1 MNSNINVTIKKSNN
15 EDLLTFQCAEGIN
28 LLEAMNA
35 QGINYPA
42 DCGGR
47 GTCGKCKIQVVAGTL
62 DITEQ
67 DRRIFTEK
75 ELQEGFRLSCNAYPS
90 EDCTISLLSEVET
103 DYIAITD
110 YKINRIEVKDQESK
124 AEQTESLQHSYIMAI
139 DLGTTTIAFS
149 LVNTVTNQMVK
160 THTMIN
166 RQRSHGADVISRIKA
181 ANEGK
186 SQLLREIILD
196 VLYQGFQT
204 VIDEAGIEPKE
215 VLKVAIA
222 GNTTMGHLLLGYS
235 CETLGAY
242 PFVPVDIGTIH
253 LNFGELFGDRLQ
265 IPIVVL
271 PGISTFVGGDI
282 TAGLLACGFDYEEK
296 PCLFID
302 IGTNGEM
309 AIGNKDRVL
318 VASTAAGPAFE
329 GGNISSGVGSL
340 PGAISHVTMSAD
352 KPIYETIG
360 GKPPIGI
367 CGTGLIDIVSEL
379 LKTGL
384 MDDTGLLGE
393 AHFEKG
399 YTIEGI
405 TLTQRDI
412 REMQLAKAAIHAG
425 IEILVKQYGTTYQ
438 QIDKVYLAGGFG
450 YKMDIAK
457 AVHIGLIPEELTG
470 KIEAVG
476 NTSLAGA
483 IQYLTDTNSV
493 ESTEHILSVSKE
505 INLSNDP
512 DFNDIYVN
520 RMSFDHR

>member
-1 MNSNINVTIKKSNN
+1 MNTKINITIQKSNN
-15 EDLLTFQCAEGIN
+15 EDPLILQCAEGTN

-47 GTCGKCKIQVVAGTL
+47 GTCGKCKIQVIAGTL

-67 DRRIFTEK
+67 DIRIFTEK
-75 ELQEGFRLSCNAYPS
+75 ELEEGFRLSCNAYPRQ
-90 EDCTISLLSEVET
+90 DCTISLLSEVET
-103 DYIAITD
+103 DYVAITD
-110 YKINRIEVKDQESK
+110 YKINRAQAKDQVNL
-124 AEQTESLQHSYIMAI
+124 AEQTKSVDHRYIMAI

-149 LVNTVTNQMVK
+149 LVDATDKQMVK
-160 THTMIN
+160 THTMVN
-166 RQRSHGADVISRIKA
+166 RQKAYGADVISRIKA
-181 ANEGK
+181 SNEGK
-186 SQLLREIILD
+186 SQLLRDIILEE
-196 VLYQGFQT
+196 LYQGFQT
-204 VIDEAGIEPKE
+204 IIDEAEIQPEE
-215 VLKVAIA
+215 VLGIAIA

-235 CETLGAY
+235 CETLGVY
-242 PFVPVDIGTIH
+242 PFVPVNIGTVR
-253 LNFGELFGDRLQ
+253 LNFEELFKERYQ
-265 IPIVVL
+265 IPIIVL
-271 PGISTFVGGDI
+271 PGISAFVGGDI
-282 TAGLLACGFDYEEK
+282 TAGLLACGFDYAEK

-302 IGTNGEM
+302 LGTNGEM
-309 AIGNKDRVL
+309 ALGNKDRIL

-340 PGAISHVTMSAD
+340 PGAISHVTISAD

-379 LKTGL
+379 FKAGL
-384 MDDTGLLGE
+384 MDDTGLLVE

-412 REMQLAKAAIHAG
+412 RELQLAKAAIHAG
-425 IEILVKQYGTTYQ
+425 IEILIKQYGTTYQ

-457 AVHIGLIPEELTG
+457 AVHIGLIPEELVE

-493 ESTEHILSVSKE
+493 ESIEHILSVSEE
-505 INLSNDP
+505 INLSNDS
-512 DFNDIYVN
+512 DFNDIYVS
-520 RMSFDHR
+520 RMSFDHK